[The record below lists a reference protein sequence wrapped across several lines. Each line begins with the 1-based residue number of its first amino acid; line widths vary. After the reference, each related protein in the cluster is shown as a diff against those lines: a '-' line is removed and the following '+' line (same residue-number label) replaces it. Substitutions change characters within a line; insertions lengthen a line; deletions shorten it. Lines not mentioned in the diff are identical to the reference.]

1 MWGWGCTSRTQQTDG
16 ADRAPRKY
24 TATIR
29 SDSERFGAIRSDSER
44 FGEIRSDSERFGA
57 IRSDSERFGAIRSDS
72 ERFGAIRSDSER
84 FGAIRSDSER
94 FGFNT
99 KPLITRASWGY
110 PACARSFEMVP
121 TCTSTS
127 ENTFS
132 VPCQHR
138 RFAACGWCQ
147 YDFIDLI

>member
-29 SDSERFGAIRSDSER
+29 SDSERFGAIRR
-44 FGEIRSDSERFGA
+44 DSERFGA

-72 ERFGAIRSDSER
+72 ERFGEIRR
-84 FGAIRSDSER
+84 DSER

-99 KPLITRASWGY
+99 KPLITRASWSY